1 MTAPSRWTVV
11 FLGIFTALAP
21 LAIDMYL
28 PALPLM
34 QTDFAATSTQVQ
46 ITLAAFLAGF
56 ALGPALYGPVSDGW
70 GRKLPLYAGLGLYT
84 VASAACLLSP
94 SIDWFTAAR
103 FFQAIGA
110 CAGGVIG
117 RAMVRDLYPP
127 QETQRVYASLM
138 LVMGAAPIVAPMAGG
153 LLIGWLGWR
162 SIFATQAL
170 LGAVCL
176 VLLHLWLHE
185 SHPPHLRRRTGL
197 LGALTAYGR
206 LLADRSF
213 LAYAL
218 AGSFGMAG
226 LFTYISG
233 SPFVFIQYHG
243 VPLDQFGWYFGA
255 NAFGFIVAG
264 QINGRLLGGLD
275 RHKVLVAAQWAQ
287 LALSLA
293 LVAVAATDLGG
304 MLGLSPPLFLAIS
317 CIAFIAPNS
326 AVLVM
331 APRGGAIA
339 GTASALLGMLQF
351 AIGAAASA
359 LVGVLHAHSAVPMAA
374 VMLGFAM
381 LGLLSLR
388 LLPRKS

>member
-1 MTAPSRWTVV
+1 MSAPSRFIVLI
-11 FLGIFTALAP
+11 LGTLTALAP

-28 PALPLM
+28 PALPQM
-34 QTDFAATSTQVQ
+34 QTDFAASTAQVQ

-70 GRKLPLYAGLGLYT
+70 GRKLPLYAGLGLFT
-84 VASAACLLSP
+84 LTSLACLFAP
-94 SIDWFTAAR
+94 TVEWFTIAR

-138 LVMGAAPIVAPMAGG
+138 LVMGAAPIVAPMAGS
-153 LLIGWLGWR
+153 LLINQFGWR

-170 LGAVCL
+170 LGAACL
-176 VLLHLWLHE
+176 ILLHRWLVE
-185 SHPPHLRRRTGL
+185 SHPPHLRHRAGF
-197 LGALTAYGR
+197 LGALRAYAR

-213 LAYAL
+213 MAYAL
-218 AGSFGMAG
+218 AGSAGMAG

-233 SPFVFIQYHG
+233 SPFVLIQYHG
-243 VPLDQFGWYFGA
+243 VALDHFGWIFGA
-255 NAFGFIVAG
+255 NAFGFILAG
-264 QINGRLLGGLD
+264 QINGRVLHKLD
-275 RHKVLVAAQWAQ
+275 RHKVLAVAQWVQ
-287 LALSLA
+287 LVLA
-293 LVAVAATDLGG
+293 TGLVLIAATDFGG
-304 MLGLSPPLFLAIS
+304 VVGLSAGLFVTIA
-317 CIAFIAPNS
+317 CIGFIAPNS

-351 AIGAAASA
+351 AIGACASA
-359 LVGVLHAHSAVPMAA
+359 LVGLVHAHSAVPMAA
-374 VMLGFAM
+374 VILGFALM
-381 LGLLSLR
+381 GPLSLR
-388 LLPRKS
+388 LLKKT